1 MLLPYYLVMRVLFY
15 GILRLGK
22 GVVEALSAMIREAV
36 VDGITTVLP
45 KFVETVGSSSKIE
58 SYGVKLSDTAPAV
71 TPPSDSLKRFLD
83 ANPAMYLGDEPVTKK
98 RTPRRKGKKP
108 VSEVKKE
115 LHFGEKLLPGRSWLY
130 YNNYNPNMDGDD
142 MPHCLDLLF
151 RPTKEMKFFEYELA
165 IAAYIFGNNLDPKEV
180 LIPDDHCMGT
190 RETLLTIMPGK
201 AIIGDVLTLVCSMM
215 TKGPFG
221 PNKFKL
227 DNKWFLPPT
236 FSQIVLSSKQKC
248 SGTMKYIKDNFM
260 GDLGSLHEIF
270 VPIHLNDHWFLI
282 VVNLLYGTVRYM
294 DSFKRC
300 TSMTERKRVIDDVL
314 TYLEK
319 FVSDENFQE
328 TPSPKNLQFSKYKF
342 SEPAVPQQK
351 ANSND
356 CGIWVVNG

>member
-1 MLLPYYLVMRVLFY
+1 MHFSALDEK
-15 GILRLGK
+15 LGK
-22 GVVEALSAMIREAV
+22 GVVEALSTMIREAV

-58 SYGVKLSDTAPAV
+58 SHSVKLSDIAPAV

-115 LHFGEKLLPGRSWLY
+115 LHFGEKLSPGRSWLY
-130 YNNYNPNMDGDD
+130 YNNYNPNMDEDD
-142 MPHCLDLLF
+142 MPHCLDLSF

-201 AIIGDVLTLVCSMM
+201 PIIGD
-215 TKGPFG
+215 
-221 PNKFKL
+221 
-227 DNKWFLPPT
+227 
-236 FSQIVLSSKQKC
+236 
-248 SGTMKYIKDNFM
+248 
-260 GDLGSLHEIF
+260 IF

-300 TSMTERKRVIDDVL
+300 TSMIERKRVIDDVL

-319 FVSDENFQE
+319 FVSDKNFQE
-328 TPSPKNLQFSKYKF
+328 TPSHKNLQFSKYKF
-342 SEPAVPQQK
+342 SEPTVPQQK

-356 CGIWVVNG
+356 CGIWVAEWMILNHYWGVNKPWIVNDYSRMRLAVDLVYKWHNPKRDMIKELAVADWNKKMQQSVLQT